1 MAKISLYRVTKKR
14 LTEPK
19 NVGYDY
25 NGKIMYN
32 SVDRELLKN
41 PKINALVQKI
51 DATISEWIGLVKK
64 YKVFRNFYMDKDET
78 NFN

>member
-1 MAKISLYRVTKKR
+1 MAKTSLYRITKKR

-25 NGKIMYN
+25 AGNIMTN
-32 SVDRELLKN
+32 SIDVELRKN
-41 PKINALVQKI
+41 PKIKALVLQI
-51 DATISEWIGLVKK
+51 DGIINEWIGMVKQ

-78 NFN
+78 QFN